1 MRYVVLDTETTGLSP
16 ADGHRIIE
24 IAAIEVVNRSVTN
37 NTYQAYINPKR
48 LVEPEAYD
56 VHGISD
62 EFLSDKPVFE
72 EIVEEF
78 MSFVSGSEVIIHNAP
93 FDVGFLDMELA
104 RLKRPAFG
112 EGVNG
117 IIDTL
122 TMARRLHPGKRN
134 RLDDLC
140 DRYAIDKTART
151 LHGAL
156 IDTQL
161 LAEVYLAM
169 TRGQNSLLD
178 TESTK
183 KASALSEVAGSSHS
197 LSVPITLAD
206 EDELSVHKQYIE
218 SLESIEGVKSI
229 WSKVD

>member
-1 MRYVVLDTETTGLSP
+1 
-16 ADGHRIIE
+16 
-24 IAAIEVVNRSVTN
+24 
-37 NTYQAYINPKR
+37 
-48 LVEPEAYD
+48 
-56 VHGISD
+56 
-62 EFLSDKPVFE
+62 
-72 EIVEEF
+72 
-78 MSFVSGSEVIIHNAP
+78 MSFVSGCEVIIHNAP

-104 RLKRPAFG
+104 RVKRRSFG
-112 EGVNG
+112 ESVNG